1 MTAIEFNQQLILLQ
15 DNLRFFAKQL
25 THDEDDAQDLLQET
39 FVKALSYKS
48 YYQDKSNLK
57 AWLFTI
63 MKNTFINQYR
73 RKARF
78 STIVDRTDQK
88 HFINKANKKD
98 ATEPQTVLNCKEI
111 TQEVESLDE
120 TYRKPFQMH
129 CDGYMYKEI
138 ADELNVP
145 VGTIKSR
152 IFQARKKLMNKLSAF
167 STK

>member
-15 DNLRFFAKQL
+15 DTLRFFAKQL
-25 THDEDDAQDLLQET
+25 THDDDDAQDLLQET
-39 FVKALSYKS
+39 FMKALSYKS
-48 YYQDKSNLK
+48 YYREKSNLK

-73 RKARF
+73 RKVRF
-78 STIVDRTDQK
+78 NTLVDKTDEK
-88 HFINKANKKD
+88 HFINKTNKSD
-98 ATEPQTVLNCKEI
+98 PNEPQTMLNLKEI
-111 TQEVESLDE
+111 EKEVGNLDD

-138 ADELNVP
+138 ADKLEVP

-152 IFQARKKLMNKLSAF
+152 IFQARKKLMNQLSSFAQ
-167 STK
+167 